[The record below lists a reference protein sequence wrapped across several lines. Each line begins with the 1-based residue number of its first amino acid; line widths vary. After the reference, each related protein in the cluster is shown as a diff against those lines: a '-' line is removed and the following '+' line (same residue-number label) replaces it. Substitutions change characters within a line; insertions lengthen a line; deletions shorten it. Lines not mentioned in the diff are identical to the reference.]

1 MTALLD
7 TSVLVAALV
16 EAHPRH
22 EPAFAWLA
30 RAHRGEVT
38 GIIAAH
44 SIVEAYAVL
53 TSLPLSPRIAPPT
66 AWTLL
71 ERSVLSCCR
80 AIGLSASDI
89 RQVVGRLS
97 RKGLTGGIVYDAL
110 IAEAGSKAGVERIV
124 TLDPDDFRRVADA
137 SIVQEP

>member
-22 EPAFAWLA
+22 GRAFVWLQRA
-30 RAHRGEVT
+30 RRGEVN

-44 SIVEAYAVL
+44 SIAETFAVL

-71 ERSVLSCCR
+71 ERSVLANCR
-80 AIGLSASDI
+80 SVSLSVTDI
-89 RQVVGRLS
+89 RQVVARLS
-97 RKGLTGGIVYDAL
+97 RQGLMGDIVYDAL
-110 IAEAGSKAGVERIV
+110 IAEAGSKARAERIV
-124 TLDPDDFRRVADA
+124 TLNPADFRRVADA

>member
-1 MTALLD
+1 
-7 TSVLVAALV
+7 
-16 EAHPRH
+16 
-22 EPAFAWLA
+22 
-30 RAHRGEVT
+30 VT

-44 SIVEAYAVL
+44 SIAEAYAVL

-80 AIGLSASDI
+80 AIGLSASGI

-97 RKGLTGGIVYDAL
+97 RKGLTGGIVYAAL
-110 IAEAGSKAGVERIV
+110 IAEAGSKAEVERIV
-124 TLDPDDFRRVADA
+124 TLDPDDFRRVADV